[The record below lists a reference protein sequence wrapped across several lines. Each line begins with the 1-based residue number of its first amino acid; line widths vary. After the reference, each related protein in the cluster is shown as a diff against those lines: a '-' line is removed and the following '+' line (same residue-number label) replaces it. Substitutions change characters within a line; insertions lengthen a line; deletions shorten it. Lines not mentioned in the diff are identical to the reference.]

1 MEITVLCS
9 GSRGNSTLVRT
20 ARFSLLI
27 DVGMSTKKYLKDALA
42 QAGSCLEDIDAV
54 LVTHSHSDHIKQ
66 LKAVL
71 GKPVYSWCPLDP
83 GPCAKSAPE
92 FIHYEILPW
101 KTYGLGD
108 ITVQTIGLSHDAGKT
123 LGFVLL
129 ADGQKLVYITDTGF
143 VRKDAEP
150 LLRDADYYIMES
162 NHDPMM
168 LEHTR
173 RPRMVKQRILSEQG
187 HMDNEYASRLL
198 CRLITPRTRKV
209 VLAHLSQEANTP
221 GLAISTFESTLEE
234 CGMDPASLQIE
245 AASQDTILH
254 VTEPHPDGADASAAD
269 QASLPLRLPEVTS
282 LQ

>member
-20 ARFSLLI
+20 GRFSLLI

-42 QAGSCLEDIDAV
+42 QAGSSLEEIDAV
-54 LVTHSHSDHIKQ
+54 LVTHSHSDHIRQ

-83 GPCAKSAPE
+83 GPCPKKAPE

-108 ITVQTIGLSHDAGKT
+108 ITVQTIGLSHDAGRT

-221 GLAISTFESTLEE
+221 QLAISTFESTLEE
-234 CGMDPASLQIE
+234 CGMDPSSLQIE
-245 AASQDTILH
+245 AASQDVILH
-254 VTEPHPDGADASAAD
+254 VTEPGQTAEPTQNPQ
-269 QASLPLRLPEVTS
+269 QAVPPVSEPRRTELL
-282 LQ
+282 